1 MKQKLKCITFGLFTG
16 FCNGLFG
23 SGGGMI
29 AVPCLEKYANL
40 ESKKAHATA
49 ILIILPL
56 SAVSLFRYYSFAE
69 VDLKRVSF
77 IVLGGVIGS
86 FAGARFLKEVSSK
99 SLKRIFAVFIL
110 IAAVRMVIL

>member
-1 MKQKLKCITFGLFTG
+1 MKEKLKFIIFGIFTG

-29 AVPCLEKYANL
+29 AVPCLEKYAGL
-40 ESKKAHATA
+40 EPKKSHATA

-56 SAVSLFRYYSFAE
+56 SVVSLFKYHTYADI
-69 VDLKRVSF
+69 DLKKLGF
-77 IVLGGVIGS
+77 IVLGGVAGS
-86 FAGARFLKEVSSK
+86 LIGARFLKKLSGSM
-99 SLKRIFAVFIL
+99 LKRIFSVFIL